1 MRHALRVLAA
11 LCALLD
17 TSQGQAG
24 EAGVRVSVPARL
36 LAPISTDRIDEA
48 KFDEAVLIY
57 SNAAR
62 RAHGLRPLSL
72 DTRLTK
78 SAVGHARNMARLRIH
93 SHDLPVRGQASFQQR
108 INRQSVQYRKA
119 GENIAMNKV
128 YRLVGRPIAMRA
140 VGCSFTYGDTGQPVP
155 IHTYATL
162 AEDAVARW
170 LASPKHRASLL
181 SPTFRR
187 LGSGIGVDPAGSACG
202 DVYLA
207 QDFAD

>member
-1 MRHALRVLAA
+1 MRHAVRVLAA
-11 LCALLD
+11 VCALAAG
-17 TSQGQAG
+17 QGKAG
-24 EAGVRVSVPARL
+24 DAGGPVSVPARL
-36 LAPISTDRIDEA
+36 LVPISADRIDEA

-62 RAHGLRPLSL
+62 RAHGLPPLAT
-72 DTRLTK
+72 DARLTNA
-78 SAVGHARNMARLRIH
+78 AVGHARNMARLRIH

-108 INRQSVQYRKA
+108 IDRQALQYHKA

-128 YRLVGRPIAMRA
+128 YRLVGRPISMRA
-140 VGCSFTYGDTGQPVP
+140 EGCRFTYGDTGQTVP

-181 SPTFRR
+181 SPSFRR
-187 LGSGIGVDPAGSACG
+187 LGSGAGIDPAGAACG